1 MPTAAETFHLDT
13 IFTATVNGTAY
24 AIVSD
29 EGANLFVVPAAAL
42 EQDADDDGEDAY
54 TEWCEAARVG
64 DKIEARMF
72 ALSAAVDAVHEAAQ
86 GRGLVVTQAELDA
99 IAAARSVNPA
109 WLAKSACHHYAVTVA
124 TAVEAD
130 LITAAMECKAATDVY
145 GVTDPCDVQGI
156 ADKHGVCPTVIAE
169 TARSLGIPVLG

>member
-1 MPTAAETFHLDT
+1 MTTAAETFSLDT
-13 IFTATVNGTAY
+13 LFTATVNGTAY

-29 EGANLFVVPAAAL
+29 EYNSFIVPAAAL
-42 EQDADDDGEDAY
+42 EQDVDDDGEDAY
-54 TEWCEAARVG
+54 TAWCEAARVD
-64 DKIEARMF
+64 DKVVRRMF
-72 ALSAAVDAVHEAAQ
+72 VLSAAVDAVHEAAQ
-86 GRGLVVTQAELDA
+86 GRGLVVTQAEVDA

-145 GVTDPCDVQGI
+145 GVTDACDVQNF